1 MFLIKLYHKWETK
14 TRNNCKKG
22 LSYDSNGK
30 KPMSEKIN
38 PKELTPNT
46 VVCIT
51 GEVVFSHISKHCT
64 KQEAFDRAA
73 KSQFRPD
80 KPEDMKTYSYLQ
92 ICNAAIVRQDSAA
105 PLSKEEQYI
114 TNQMFT
120 SKSNPGCN
128 FTGVNSS
135 KRLPKIYDKPAG
147 DSKSAPLIQDVEN
160 GEPAKELAKG
170 LPVLLVMKVFKGSGN
185 NGIALEAV
193 ICREPAEFY
202 KPNKVIDNA
211 VSQTLGITLD
221 DSQFQKNETLEE
233 VNADDLGEMI
243 DASIADA
250 IASTDP
256 APEAATGTPFGNT
269 QPAASTPTIDPGR
282 LF

>member
-1 MFLIKLYHKWETK
+1 MI
-14 TRNNCKKG
+14 
-22 LSYDSNGK
+22 SNGT
-30 KPMSEKIN
+30 KPMSEKIY
-38 PKELTPNT
+38 PKDLTPNT

-92 ICNAAIVRQDSAA
+92 ICNAAIVRTDSTA

-120 SKSNPGCN
+120 SKSNPGSN
-128 FTGVNSS
+128 FTGTNSS
-135 KRLPKIYDKPAG
+135 KRLPKIYDKPAADG
-147 DSKSAPLIQDVEN
+147 KAQLIQNAED
-160 GEPAKELAKG
+160 GQDAKELAKG

-202 KPNKVIDNA
+202 KPNRVVDDAITA
-211 VSQTLGITLD
+211 TLGITLD
-221 DSQFQKNETLEE
+221 DSKFQQNETL
-233 VNADDLGEMI
+233 DDISVDNLGDVI
-243 DASIADA
+243 DANIADA

-256 APEAATGTPFGNT
+256 APAEAGGTPFGNT
-269 QPAASTPTIDPGR
+269 APTGGNATPTITPGR
-282 LF
+282 IF